1 LDSKEHGIPKAKL
14 LPPKTKETLIGL
26 VSRRNELQ
34 AALDATNGAINAAMS
49 IARELLD
56 VPDDWVIG
64 EIEKGFM
71 PPPPIP
77 QQPTQD
83 VPSHE

>member
-1 LDSKEHGIPKAKL
+1 MPKAKL

-34 AALDATNGAINAAMS
+34 AALDATNGAINAAMG
-49 IARELLD
+49 IARELMD

-64 EIEKGFM
+64 EIDKGFM
-71 PPPPIP
+71 PPPPAP
-77 QQPTQD
+77 KPPTPD
-83 VPSHE
+83 APGHE